1 MTRQSAHIIRDPIVK
16 AVIDELAKR
25 QKLEVL
31 KKVVTIK
38 EAAEVLSKKRVFIYQ
53 LLDQGYLE
61 EVRIGRSR
69 YVTKQSLLK
78 IQEPK

>member
-1 MTRQSAHIIRDPIVK
+1 MTRQSAQIIRDPIVK